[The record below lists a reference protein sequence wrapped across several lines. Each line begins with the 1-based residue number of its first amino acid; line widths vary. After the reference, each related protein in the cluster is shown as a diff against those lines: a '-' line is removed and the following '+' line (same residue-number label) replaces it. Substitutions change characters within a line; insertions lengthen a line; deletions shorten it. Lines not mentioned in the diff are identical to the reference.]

1 VDAPQIDQPS
11 GFVSTVDD
19 TGPIVFVVDDDLSV
33 REALRSLIRSV
44 GLRCETFASAAEF
57 LHHPRPEDPAC
68 LVLDVQLPDASG
80 LDLVDELDAADAP
93 IPIIFIT
100 GHGTIP
106 MSVRAMKAGALEFL
120 TKPFREEDL
129 ITALR
134 QALERDRAAR
144 RERDEIARLRV
155 RLERLTPREREV
167 LALVAKGRM
176 NKQIAAELGT
186 AEQTIKQHR
195 GRVMKKLGVDS
206 VAELVRLVERLA
218 GHPSWPA
225 ASVDSSGRG
234 AGPQP
239 PVLPR

>member
-1 VDAPQIDQPS
+1 MTATEGNS
-11 GFVSTVDD
+11 
-19 TGPIVFVVDDDLSV
+19 PIVYVVDDDLSV

-44 GLRCETFASAAEF
+44 GLRCETFSSAAEF
-57 LHHPRPEDPAC
+57 QRYQRPQAPAC

-80 LDLVDELDAADAP
+80 LDLVTELDAADAP

-129 ITALR
+129 ITALH
-134 QALERDRAAR
+134 QALERDSEAR
-144 RERDEIARLRV
+144 RERAEVAGLRV
-155 RLERLTPREREV
+155 LLEKLTPREREV
-167 LALVAKGRM
+167 LVLVAQGRM

-206 VAELVRLVERLA
+206 VAELVRMVER
-218 GHPSWPA
+218 
-225 ASVDSSGRG
+225 
-234 AGPQP
+234 
-239 PVLPR
+239 VLPR